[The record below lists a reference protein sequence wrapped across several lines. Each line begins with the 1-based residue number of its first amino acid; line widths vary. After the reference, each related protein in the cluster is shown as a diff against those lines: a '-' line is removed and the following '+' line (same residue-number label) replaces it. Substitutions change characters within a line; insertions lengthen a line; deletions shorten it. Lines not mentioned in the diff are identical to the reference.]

1 MASPDVVQ
9 KAYSVLHDIRRRDE
23 YGAGYDFETLGEFF
37 DSEEHEKN
45 WIIKGVVA
53 WGETTAWIGP
63 PGSLKSALM
72 SDLAISVAYNRNWHG
87 RKYRSYGEGV
97 GVLYFA
103 LERADLVKRRLEAQA
118 KSLGLDLEKGST
130 IVVVPGI
137 IDLATPE
144 SVKKAA
150 TTLNNV
156 ESFTGDMIGLV
167 IFDTHAKL
175 IAAAGGDEDKA
186 KDQGRL
192 FAGIERFKEMTGRP
206 HVALVG
212 HTGKDETR
220 GARGSNALYGD
231 VDILVTIGGND
242 VKTATVTKAND
253 IPEGPL
259 FSFKSEVFEFGL
271 DEDGDLRT
279 VNIIS
284 DEQIA
289 TSESKPASNRR
300 LSARQQLALDA
311 LCEVVL
317 SSGQRPAPSL
327 GLPGSINVVPL
338 ERWRDELYS
347 RNILSSDDAN
357 PRQEFKRLQEA
368 LAMRSRIGRKEGFVW
383 IAA

>member
-1 MASPDVVQ
+1 MVAPDLVQ

-23 YGAGYDFETLGEFF
+23 HGAGYDFETLGEFF
-37 DSEEHEKN
+37 ECEEHAKN
-45 WIIKGVVA
+45 WIIKGIVA

-72 SDLAISVAYNRNWHG
+72 SDMAISIAYKRDWHG
-87 RKYRSYGEGV
+87 RKHKGYDEGV

-118 KSLGLDLEKGST
+118 KTLALDLKKGSS
-130 IVVVPGI
+130 IIVVPGI
-137 IDLATPE
+137 IDLSAPE

-150 TTLNNV
+150 TTVRNV
-156 ESFTGDMIGLV
+156 EAFTGDTIGLV

-192 FAGIERFKEMTGRP
+192 FAGIERFKEMTRRP

-231 VDILVTIGGND
+231 VDVLVTIGGGEI
-242 VKTATVTKAND
+242 KTATVAKAND
-253 IPEGPL
+253 ISEGPL

-271 DEDGDLRT
+271 DEDGDPIT

-284 DEQIA
+284 ADEVSAHSLETMRDPKLTGQNQKILFRILHDA
-289 TSESKPASNRR
+289 GAEGLTSEDWNTRAREAGVTRKAS
-300 LSARQQLALDA
+300 LTDARY
-311 LCEVVL
+311 
-317 SSGQRPAPSL
+317 
-327 GLPGSINVVPL
+327 GLIDKKMVREYAG
-338 ERWRDELYS
+338 RWKVNHD
-347 RNILSSDDAN
+347 
-357 PRQEFKRLQEA
+357 
-368 LAMRSRIGRKEGFVW
+368 
-383 IAA
+383 

>member
-1 MASPDVVQ
+1 MVSPETVQ
-9 KAYSVLHDIRRRDE
+9 RAHAILKDIRRRDE

-37 DSEEHEKN
+37 DSEEHEKS
-45 WIIKGVVA
+45 WIIKGIVA

-97 GVLYFA
+97 AVLYFA
-103 LERADLVKRRLEAQA
+103 LERADLVRRRLEAQA
-118 KSLGLDLEKGST
+118 KTLGLDLEKGSA

-150 TTLNNV
+150 TTLKNV
-156 ESFTGDMIGLV
+156 EAFTGDMIGLV

-192 FAGIERFKEMTGRP
+192 FTGIERFKEMTGRP

-231 VDILVTIGGND
+231 VDVLVTIGGSEI
-242 VKTATVTKAND
+242 KTATITKAND

-259 FSFKSEVFEFGL
+259 FSFKSEVFEFGR
-271 DEDGDLRT
+271 DEDGDPIT
-279 VNIIS
+279 VNLVS
-284 DEQIA
+284 SADVSPQVA
-289 TSESKPASNRR
+289 TKLVPR
-300 LSARQQLALDA
+300 LSANQQTFFRLLYDAGSEGLTLEEWNNRAKAIGIGTTRKATLHDLRKALEDRSMVR
-311 LCEVVL
+311 EYGGRWKVDH
-317 SSGQRPAPSL
+317 SS
-327 GLPGSINVVPL
+327 
-338 ERWRDELYS
+338 
-347 RNILSSDDAN
+347 
-357 PRQEFKRLQEA
+357 F
-368 LAMRSRIGRKEGFVW
+368 
-383 IAA
+383 